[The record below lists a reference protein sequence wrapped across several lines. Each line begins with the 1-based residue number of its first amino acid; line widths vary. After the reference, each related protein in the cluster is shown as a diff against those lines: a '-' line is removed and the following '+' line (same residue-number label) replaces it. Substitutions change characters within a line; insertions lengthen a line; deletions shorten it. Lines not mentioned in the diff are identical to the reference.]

1 MAIRLLDR
9 ASAAAAAVSA
19 WTAVA
24 MTLVMLAVLV
34 LQVVA
39 RYFFGVALSWSEELS
54 LLLFTWVVLLVGS
67 LGVREDFHV
76 RLTLVPDMLPGVPAR
91 WLARLIHAGI
101 LAFGVMLAAGGHAYV
116 VETIGQTSA
125 AIAYPIEALHL
136 AAPVCGALVA
146 LHALARLLGSFGEA
160 GARPSAPMGAPGADV
175 GAPESDAGAR
185 VSGER

>member
-1 MAIRLLDR
+1 MVIRLLER
-9 ASAAAAAVSA
+9 ISAAAAAVSA

-76 RLTLVPDMLPGVPAR
+76 RLTLVPDMLSIASAR
-91 WLARLIHAGI
+91 WLARLIHAGV
-101 LAFGVMLAAGGHAYV
+101 LAFGVMLAVGGYAYV
-116 VETIGQTSA
+116 AETIGQTSA

-146 LHALARLLGSFGEA
+146 LHALARLLASFA
-160 GARPSAPMGAPGADV
+160 TPGAGPPAAV
-175 GAPESDAGAR
+175 GATAAGE
-185 VSGER
+185 G

>member
-1 MAIRLLDR
+1 MTIRLLER
-9 ASAAAAAVSA
+9 ASAVAAAVSA

-67 LGVREDFHV
+67 LGVREEFHV
-76 RLTLVPDMLPGVPAR
+76 RLTLVPDMLSGAAAR
-91 WLARLIHAGI
+91 WLARLVHLGI
-101 LAFGVMLAAGGHAYV
+101 LAFGVMLAVGGHAYV

-146 LHALARLLGSFGEA
+146 LHALARLAASLGDA
-160 GARPSAPMGAPGADV
+160 GARPPAPV
-175 GAPESDAGAR
+175 GAPAPETGVTGSDAGAPANGGR
-185 VSGER
+185 

>member
-1 MAIRLLDR
+1 
-9 ASAAAAAVSA
+9 
-19 WTAVA
+19 

-34 LQVVA
+34 LQVAA

-76 RLTLVPDMLPGVPAR
+76 RLTLLPDMLPGASAQ
-91 WLARLIHAGI
+91 WLARLIHLGI
-101 LAFGVMLAAGGHAYV
+101 LGFGVMLAVGGHAYV

-136 AAPVCGALVA
+136 AAPVCGGLVA
-146 LHALARLLGSFGEA
+146 LHALARLVATFGDA
-160 GARPSAPMGAPGADV
+160 GTRPPPLVGAAASEGGAPA
-175 GAPESDAGAR
+175 
-185 VSGER
+185 SGDG